1 MKVYFLGLKVRTTYS
16 PLLFIH
22 RYTSGTT
29 HTSDAL
35 KYARET
41 AFKTQNGMRPNAAKI
56 AIVITDGNVTKDPRR
71 EKTCLRSFRP
81 GPTQTRLFSHNR
93 WLQS

>member
-1 MKVYFLGLKVRTTYS
+1 MYGDVRNIFVS
-16 PLLFIH
+16 FF
-22 RYTSGTT
+22 RYTSGST

-56 AIVITDGNVTKDPRR
+56 AIVITDG
-71 EKTCLRSFRP
+71 KTIVVLKIVENRCK
-81 GPTQTRLFSHNR
+81 QTLAS
-93 WLQS
+93 LP

>member
-1 MKVYFLGLKVRTTYS
+1 MLLKVMTT
-16 PLLFIH
+16 LFAYFH

-29 HTSDAL
+29 HTADAL

-56 AIVITDGNVTKDPRR
+56 AIVITDG
-71 EKTCLRSFRP
+71 RSDYENM
-81 GPTQTRLFSHNR
+81 HM
-93 WLQS
+93 